1 MELAKI
7 KLVDVNIEKAIQ
19 GRNCGKITESKIVY
33 DFVICSCG
41 KCSVGGDNAY
51 LGRLT
56 VSKGSHTELSIL
68 I

>member
-1 MELAKI
+1 M
-7 KLVDVNIEKAIQ
+7 EKAIQ